1 MISPPHKL
9 DVLKNKKSFQKGSN
23 NGGGGGGGGGGVGL

>member
-9 DVLKNKKSFQKGSN
+9 DVLKNKKASKRGLIM
-23 NGGGGGGGGGGVGL
+23 GGWGCEK

>member
-9 DVLKNKKSFQKGSN
+9 DVLKNKKASKRGLIM
-23 NGGGGGGGGGGVGL
+23 GGGAVKNDFQAP